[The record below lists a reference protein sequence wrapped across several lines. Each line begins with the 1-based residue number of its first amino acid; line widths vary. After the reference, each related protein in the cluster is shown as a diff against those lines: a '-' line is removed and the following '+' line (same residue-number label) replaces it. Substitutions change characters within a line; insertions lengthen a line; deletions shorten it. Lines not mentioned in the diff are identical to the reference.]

1 MYDFYRQNKRRRKLR
16 VCPIQLKK
24 THFSSSLTCW
34 MTSSIDIDAAA
45 TQSDT
50 FIKQGSSE
58 LEVISHNY
66 YWRHWSLWLDS
77 IRCGC
82 YKVWS
87 IVSMACITHLCL
99 NYQLLIFC
107 LLSCNK
113 IKVRS
118 FLKPSF
124 NSSLADS
131 FILSLPPFPSPFK
144 KMQLPPLFLC
154 MSKRSSPLLPSFY
167 FVFLH
172 SYCWIT

>member
-1 MYDFYRQNKRRRKLR
+1 
-16 VCPIQLKK
+16 
-24 THFSSSLTCW
+24 
-34 MTSSIDIDAAA
+34 MTSSIDTEAAA

-131 FILSLPPFPSPFK
+131 FILSFSHSPSPFK
-144 KMQLPPLFLC
+144 KVKLLPLFLC
-154 MSKRSSPLLPSFY
+154 MSKRSFIFPCSFL

-172 SYCWIT
+172 LHCWIT

>member
-1 MYDFYRQNKRRRKLR
+1 
-16 VCPIQLKK
+16 
-24 THFSSSLTCW
+24 
-34 MTSSIDIDAAA
+34 MTSSIDTDAAA

-124 NSSLADS
+124 NSSLAGFFKLIPLLPLYLKKWNFHPFFRTCLRGHLPTFLL
-131 FILSLPPFPSPFK
+131 FILSSYIYTAGWH
-144 KMQLPPLFLC
+144 
-154 MSKRSSPLLPSFY
+154 SFCS
-167 FVFLH
+167 F
-172 SYCWIT
+172 S